1 MHSSQ
6 FRALLFLAGSVALG
20 CGHSS
25 CLWSASGAVASPT
38 PAVSTR
44 GACRGTL
51 LLGTAPGIGLPDTS
65 SNYDYTKRVA
75 VGDFDGDKQVDVI
88 GIDRGRGSTVA
99 RLYHSVAGWR
109 FGAGVELHKQ
119 PDPVPQDIVTRDF
132 SGDGKLDVAIT
143 NKDAVLLLQQNPA
156 GVLELAGSFA
166 VPGLADRLAT
176 GDVNADGRN
185 DLVVSTLA
193 GDSLSVLLAQPSG
206 GFAASVDYA
215 TGFQDMY
222 QRDAAAPVIADF
234 NADGYGDIA
243 VADPVSGILK
253 VLFSSA
259 SGPFAT
265 NTDMSVGPQPRGLVA
280 VDFDRD
286 GAVDLAT
293 AGDGTIRVL
302 RNQGHGTFDNGGVY
316 PVTGPY
322 EWLGSADLNE
332 DGILDLVASGEDMA
346 VLLGR
351 GDGTF
356 EEPVKHGWDGFGS
369 AAIADLDGDGH
380 LDLVAAQIG
389 IVVLRGDGRG
399 GFVEPN
405 PKIKVAIDN
414 GTLNARDV
422 NQDGF
427 LDLVVS
433 ASEMA
438 TNEND
443 PTGTSSVLLGD
454 GTGQFGREAPA
465 LDGEKPYLQPL
476 ADFDND
482 GLLDAL
488 GPPNDQGF
496 IKLFRGNCSGEV
508 TGETLNLPAYESYSW
523 RAADLNADGFQDLAY
538 LFYDALMIA
547 LNDGTGHF
555 LKPARYPFPNSL
567 NSAVQLVI
575 ADQDGDGILDASVLV
590 HEPNSLLMYRNDGSG
605 AFQVRT
611 TVNEIVDFEWD
622 WPDDLSSGDLN
633 GDGRLDF
640 VIAAGDITV
649 LLAQADGSYAR
660 SHIDPQVAEVGDL
673 HVLDMNSD
681 NIPDIVGWFRYGLV
695 VALGAGDGTFLTPPL
710 PYHTGN
716 WKSRGP
722 IADFNHDGAP
732 DVVFTDYNDSVA
744 VWLNGC
750 AN

>member
-1 MHSSQ
+1 
-6 FRALLFLAGSVALG
+6 
-20 CGHSS
+20 
-25 CLWSASGAVASPT
+25 
-38 PAVSTR
+38 
-44 GACRGTL
+44 L
-51 LLGTAPGIGLPDTS
+51 LLGTAPGIGLPDTA

-75 VGDFDGDKQVDVI
+75 VGDFDGDMQVDVI

-99 RLYHSVAGWR
+99 RLYHGEAGWR

-119 PDPVPQDIVTRDF
+119 AEPTPQDIVAHDF

-143 NKDAVLLLQQNPA
+143 NRGSVLLFQQSTA
-156 GVLELAGSFA
+156 GMLEPAGSFA
-166 VPGLADRLAT
+166 VPALADRLAT
-176 GDVNADGRN
+176 GDVNADGRS
-185 DLVVSTLA
+185 DLVVSTLG
-193 GDSLSVLLAQPSG
+193 GDSLSVLLAQPNG
-206 GFAASVDYA
+206 GFAESVDYA
-215 TGFQDMY
+215 TGFDGTA
-222 QRDAAAPVIADF
+222 DGTGAPVVADF

-253 VLFSSA
+253 VLFSGA

-280 VDFDRD
+280 ADFDRD

-302 RNQGHGTFDNGGVY
+302 RNQGHGTFDNGREY

-332 DGILDLVASGEDMA
+332 DGILDLMASGEDMA

-356 EEPVKHGWDGFGS
+356 EDPVKHGWDGFGS

-380 LDLVAAQIG
+380 LDLIAPQVG

-414 GTLNARDV
+414 GALNARDV

-433 ASEMA
+433 EMA
-438 TNEND
+438 TSGND
-443 PTGTSSVLLGD
+443 PSSTSSVLLGD
-454 GTGQFGREAPA
+454 GTGQFGRETMA
-465 LDGEKPYLQPL
+465 LDGEKPYLQPV

-482 GLLDAL
+482 GLFDAL

-508 TGETLNLPAYESYSW
+508 SGETLNLPAYESYSW
-523 RAADLNADGFQDLAY
+523 HAADLNADGFQDLAY
-538 LFYDALMIA
+538 LLYDALMIA

-567 NSAVQLVI
+567 NSAIQLDI
-575 ADQDGDGILDASVLV
+575 ADHDGDGILDASVLV
-590 HEPNSLLMYRNDGSG
+590 HEPNALLMYRNDGSG
-605 AFQVRT
+605 AFQLRT
-611 TVNEIVDFEWD
+611 TVNEIFGFEWD

-640 VIAAGDITV
+640 VIAAGYITV
-649 LLAQADGSYAR
+649 LLAQADGSYAPTR
-660 SHIDPQVAEVGDL
+660 IDPQVAEVSNL

-681 NIPDIVGWFRYGLV
+681 NIPDIVGWFRYGVV

-716 WKSRGP
+716 WKSCGP

-732 DVVFTDYNDSVA
+732 DVAFTDYNDSVA

-750 AN
+750 GNSCSIAERIERTSREAGTSQPLVKRPPNQGGPAAPPLIQS